1 MDVRIV
7 DTEVVRQNIK
17 DLKTL
22 KKECQ
27 QEREKKL
34 GEFSAD
40 QGEVHDEL
48 EKASQ
53 ILDDTWKQ
61 FIELID
67 RTIQFLTQG
76 SESYDKSDQASAKDI
91 KR

>member
-40 QGEVHDEL
+40 QGEGQDVLD
-48 EKASQ
+48 KACQ

>member
-48 EKASQ
+48 EQACQ

-91 KR
+91 K

>member
-48 EKASQ
+48 EKRVKYWM
-53 ILDDTWKQ
+53 I
-61 FIELID
+61 
-67 RTIQFLTQG
+67 RG
-76 SESYDKSDQASAKDI
+76 SSLLN
-91 KR
+91 

>member
-27 QEREKKL
+27 QERE
-34 GEFSAD
+34 
-40 QGEVHDEL
+40 
-48 EKASQ
+48 
-53 ILDDTWKQ
+53 
-61 FIELID
+61 
-67 RTIQFLTQG
+67 
-76 SESYDKSDQASAKDI
+76 
-91 KR
+91 

>member
-48 EKASQ
+48 EKACQ

-67 RTIQFLTQG
+67 RTIQFL

>member
-48 EKASQ
+48 EKACQ

-61 FIELID
+61 FI
-67 RTIQFLTQG
+67 LTQG

>member
-17 DLKTL
+17 NLKTL

-48 EKASQ
+48 EKACQ

>member
-1 MDVRIV
+1 
-7 DTEVVRQNIK
+7 
-17 DLKTL
+17 
-22 KKECQ
+22 
-27 QEREKKL
+27 
-34 GEFSAD
+34 
-40 QGEVHDEL
+40 
-48 EKASQ
+48 
-53 ILDDTWKQ
+53 LDDTWKQ

>member
-48 EKASQ
+48 EKACQ

-61 FIELID
+61 FIE
-67 RTIQFLTQG
+67 FLTQG